1 MKHFLI
7 TRFNLRAAHWQ
18 TAKNGSPVLTKE
30 WLKNRFHLFETYCLP
45 SVENQTEQNF
55 KWLVFFD
62 IHTPAEY
69 KEKVNQISR
78 KYRNFSPVFIDG
90 IDSLNDSLIEEI
102 KKKIIQTD
110 EYIITSRL
118 DNDDIIHKDF
128 IKTIQSLFQ
137 PLDQTVIDLRTGYQ
151 VTLGKPHSEIRKI
164 YNVFN
169 PYISLIESV
178 DNFKT
183 VFHKQH
189 KDWKNSDSVIIY
201 ENRRLWC
208 EVVHQENVL
217 NSTRKF
223 ALRSYSIGRK
233 EFGQKGN
240 EVLTDSPTAV
250 FFANNQLFIRRA
262 LSKFKNDYILKIT
275 AALHL

>member
-78 KYRNFSPVFIDG
+78 KYPNFSPVFIDG